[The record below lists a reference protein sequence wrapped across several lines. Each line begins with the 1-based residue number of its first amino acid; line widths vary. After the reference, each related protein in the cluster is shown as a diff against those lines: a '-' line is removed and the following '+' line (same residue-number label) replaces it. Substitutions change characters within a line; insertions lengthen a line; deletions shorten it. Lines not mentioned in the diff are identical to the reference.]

1 MKNYLIMI
9 RFVLIL
15 SLFTSLIFIGMEF
28 WTRPLILAN
37 ASAEFK
43 TTILDAYGLSYTT
56 PTINQVFDDNV
67 EIISKDGLNFYVDK
81 ASGKISYQMSG
92 SGVWGPIIAI
102 ITFEPDFKTISR
114 VRVTQQEETP
124 GLGGVVASI
133 PYQTK
138 YEGVVLASVT
148 PYIDVAKPTD
158 QVGAANEVDSITG
171 ATRTSY
177 AFETIINEAYEKHLA
192 VWKGL
197 GN

>member
-1 MKNYLIMI
+1 
-9 RFVLIL
+9 
-15 SLFTSLIFIGMEF
+15 
-28 WTRPLILAN
+28 
-37 ASAEFK
+37 
-43 TTILDAYGLSYTT
+43 
-56 PTINQVFDDNV
+56 
-67 EIISKDGLNFYVDK
+67 
-81 ASGKISYQMSG
+81 MSG

-138 YEGVVLASVT
+138 YEGVVLSNVA

-158 QVGAANEVDSITG
+158 QKGLANEVDSITG

-177 AFETIINEAYEKHLA
+177 AFEIIINEAYEKHLA
-192 VWKGL
+192 AWKGL

>member
-1 MKNYLIMI
+1 MKNYLVMI

-15 SLFTSLIFIGMEF
+15 SLFTSAIFIGMEF
-28 WTRPLILAN
+28 WTRPLIVAN
-37 ASAEFK
+37 ASAEIK
-43 TTILDAYGLSYTT
+43 TTILDAYGLNYTT
-56 PTINQVFDDNV
+56 PTINQVFDQNV
-67 EIISKDGLNFYVDK
+67 ETKTSDGLTFFVDK
-81 ASGKISYQMSG
+81 ASGKVSYQMSG

-138 YEGVVLASVT
+138 YEGVVLSDVT
-148 PYIDVAKPTD
+148 PYIDVAKPVD
-158 QVGAANEVDSITG
+158 QKGLPNEVDSITG
-171 ATRTSY
+171 ATRTSN
-177 AFETIINEAYEKHLA
+177 AFEIIINEAYELHLA
-192 VWKGL
+192 AWRNL

>member
-9 RFVLIL
+9 RFILIL
-15 SLFTSLIFIGMEF
+15 SLFTSALFIGMEF
-28 WTRPLILAN
+28 WTRPLIIAN

-56 PTINQVFDDNV
+56 PTINQVFEENV
-67 EIISKDGLNFYVDK
+67 ENISVDGLNFYVDK
-81 ASGKISYQMSG
+81 NSGKISYQMSG
-92 SGVWGPIIAI
+92 AGVWGPIIAI

-158 QVGAANEVDSITG
+158 QKGLTNEVDSITG

-177 AFETIINEAYEKHLA
+177 AFEIIINEAYEIHLA
-192 VWKGL
+192 AWKGL